1 MTIAT
6 TDRPDAPAEAEA
18 EWTDAKGARWPGHL
32 VKPLDKLR
40 TELVNGAV
48 TRAKALQDTMKAF
61 KADTMA
67 EIAAFMDLAAA
78 EYGTTMG
85 GKKGNLTLRSF
96 DGLREVT
103 VQVADRLAF
112 DERLQVAEKL
122 VGECVADWS
131 AEARPEL
138 KLLVQSA
145 FKADKEGNVSTG
157 AVLALRRINIDDDRW
172 RRAMQAIADGI
183 VSTGSKSYV
192 RFYERD
198 TPDGPAR
205 AISLDLAK
213 L

>member
-1 MTIAT
+1 ME
-6 TDRPDAPAEAEA
+6 TDTQTAEQD
-18 EWTDAKGARWPGHL
+18 WTDAKGARWPSSL
-32 VKPLDKLR
+32 VKPIDKLR
-40 TELVNGAV
+40 TDLVNRAIQ
-48 TRAKALQDTMKAF
+48 RAKGLRETMATF

-67 EIAAFMDLAAA
+67 EIAAFVELSAA
-78 EYGTTMG
+78 EYDTAMG

-96 DGLREVT
+96 DGLREVR

-145 FKADKEGNVSTG
+145 FKTDKEGNVSTG
-157 AVLALRRINIDDDRW
+157 AVLALRRIAIDDERW
-172 RRAMQAIADGI
+172 HRAMKAIADGI

-198 TPDGPAR
+198 TPEGQER

>member
-1 MTIAT
+1 MTTTT
-6 TDRPDAPAEAEA
+6 TDRPDTSADA
-18 EWTDAKGARWPGHL
+18 EWTDAKGARWPSHL

-48 TRAKALQDTMKAF
+48 ARAKALQDTMKAF

-67 EIAAFMDLAAA
+67 EIAAFMSLAAA
-78 EYGTTMG
+78 EYDTKLG
-85 GKKGNLTLRSF
+85 GAKGNLTLRSF

-198 TPDGPAR
+198 TPDGPTR